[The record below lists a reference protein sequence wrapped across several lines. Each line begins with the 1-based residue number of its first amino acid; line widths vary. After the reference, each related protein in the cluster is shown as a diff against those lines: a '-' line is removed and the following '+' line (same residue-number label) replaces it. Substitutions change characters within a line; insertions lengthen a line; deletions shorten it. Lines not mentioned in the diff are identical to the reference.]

1 MPESR
6 NTFIKSKMNK
16 DLDARLIPK
25 GEYRDAFNVSVSK
38 SEGDDVGS
46 LENILG
52 NIYITNFGFSTT
64 NDQPISM
71 ECIGHFPDEG
81 NNRIILFLTAYE
93 DCSFDNLSNNINDSI
108 LGTNAEYSAIVCFNI
123 NDGSFNILTQGNY
136 LNFSTTHPIIGV
148 NLIEELL
155 FFTDNR
161 NQPRKI
167 NVNTAIGDPNYYN
180 NEDHISVAKYY
191 PYNPISLLENVSNRQ
206 FLQGTNQPAYNSGM
220 KDVVSEYLPI
230 HTSSLV
236 TSVSSSQVEVGGEH
250 YNIQP
255 EQVSSLGDGDLV
267 SSNRLN
273 ATTKIKVDTV
283 TVNQTSNST
292 AFTLI
297 NPSGIA
303 LTKLF
308 EVGDIIYFQRQ
319 NPLYEVN
326 WPGDPE
332 YTRRKFL
339 RFSYRF
345 KFDDGEYSLMAP
357 FTQIA
362 FVPKQDGYFIG
373 DKATNTTT
381 VTSGLVEDGSVQAGQ
396 ESKAYEST
404 IVDFMENKIND
415 YNLIIEAPS
424 KFEGL
429 ENLMNFNEINSLL
442 KITEIDIL
450 FKLSDSQNVTVID
463 TLKIVDFGNLASTFY
478 NYNYQSKKPWRILP
492 EKEITRVSDAV
503 PIRAFSQEVVG
514 NRVVYGNFYDK
525 HSSPINLDYT
535 VAVSDK
541 FPLPEWDGQQGTE
554 PSTWL
559 EKEYYLRKEYQNHT
573 LKQNRTYQVG
583 VVLSDRYGRQ
593 SNVILSKLKSST
605 NANEKGDTIYHRYK
619 SVEQNLI
626 TDNTSTYSSNPR
638 DTWPGDAL
646 QATFFSPIPS
656 QTNEGYP
663 GVFSVANGAIVE
675 ITSIVNNV
683 TFPTAKNFTNVPIT
697 PNSGSGSGATVSFTT
712 IADPL
717 GSGKILID
725 LSTLVLVTRG
735 LGYIQGEGGT
745 ISAIPYGG
753 IDVNINILTD
763 KTNTLGW
770 YSYKF
775 VVKQQEQEYYNV
787 YLPGALAGY
796 PKNQAGV
803 EPSPTLV
810 ATPEFNYPVG
820 NEKST
825 SHIVLINDNINKIPR
840 DLTEVGP
847 DQLKFRS
854 SERVYQRVR
863 NIITTVSSGKNN
875 YSSTQVDPETS
886 FDTVTAIGTMQD
898 LDLGDV
904 IINSVD
910 KTIPSIF
917 YSGENNPLI
926 ARVQT
931 NSIFGVTQANLDN
944 SFSVRAS
951 QGPTLAVY
959 ETSPVESNLELFYET
974 TTSGVISELNFNIE
988 NTDNTIPVGVSIN
1001 EISFSEADPGNTVIT
1016 NDFRGIGPGGAFL
1029 DGTATVELIKVTNG
1043 INQDITSR
1051 FTFSQVSSGV
1061 YNIKIA
1067 QYNSNHK
1074 GFIYFSNQALNNF
1087 VFQFLVIRTI
1097 DGVSVSTSVNGQLF
1111 NRAPNEILITNP
1123 PELTKSEIK
1132 AASAIE
1138 ADSTSNG
1145 SAVLSSKYGFPF
1157 TLKTSPTSW
1166 STSGNINFGPIG
1178 IFKSTAEVNGNL
1190 QGRSTRVL
1198 PSYNGLSFSEDPD
1211 PFFKNILVPK
1221 DYGVN
1226 PGNPPNTGAQLPPKT
1241 FDLNENASWD
1251 PMYLNATN
1259 GMFGSHGSNPPFSSV
1274 EVNPAGSPSSLPLG
1288 AGVVWSIPRMYQV
1301 SSFRNG
1307 QSNNLYEIVF
1317 GLTNFPNGGLHA
1329 NTPTGPIYWADNSS
1343 QLITTQG
1350 GESTVGSLYNND
1362 NHYWPDLQAL
1372 KATFPDIMNLQNG
1385 ANSFYDTSLST
1396 YQGNTSYQG
1405 IGEVWNP
1412 TLNLTVDYNAR
1423 GYKYYLGGINS
1434 STLLGPSDGDMKFN
1448 IYDRF
1453 PFGNTNGPSQF
1464 YLHAGSLGSDV
1475 TYASSA
1481 SAYGS
1486 LYYFSQ
1492 GPSGF
1497 VNGNGLPGGRYVVTV
1512 RATDASGN
1520 GSYFEWD
1527 LPITL
1532 SPWTLS
1538 ARVPQLKE
1546 QPLYGF

>member
-64 NDQPISM
+64 NAEPVNM
-71 ECIGHFPDEG
+71 ECIGHFSDEG

-108 LGTNAEYSAIVCFNI
+108 LGTNLNEYSAIVCFNI

-206 FLQGTNQPAYNSGM
+206 FLQGTNHPAYNSGM

-236 TSVSSSQVEVGGEH
+236 TSVSSSQVEVSGEH

-255 EQVSSLGDGDLV
+255 EQVSNLGDGDLV

-273 ATTKIKVDTV
+273 ATTRVKVDTV
-283 TVNQTSNST
+283 TVNQNSNKT
-292 AFTLI
+292 TFTLI
-297 NPSGIA
+297 NPSGIV
-303 LTKLF
+303 LTTLF
-308 EVGDIIYFQRQ
+308 KVGDIIYFQRQ

-450 FKLSDSQNVTVID
+450 LKLSDSQNVTVID

-492 EKEITRVSDAV
+492 EKETTRVSDAV

-697 PNSGSGSGATVSFTT
+697 GSGSGATVSFTT
-712 IADPL
+712 ILDPL

-753 IDVNINILTD
+753 VDVNINILTD

-803 EPSPTLV
+803 EPSPTLA
-810 ATPEFNYPVG
+810 ATPEFNYPLG

-931 NSIFGVTQANLDN
+931 NSIFGVTQVNLDE

-1016 NDFRGIGPGGAFL
+1016 NDFRGVGPGGAFL
-1029 DGTATVELIKVTNG
+1029 DGTATVELVKVTNG

-1061 YNIKIA
+1061 YNVKIA

-1097 DGVSVSTSVNGQLF
+1097 DGLSISTSVNGQLF
-1111 NRAPNEILITNP
+1111 NRAPNEILTQDP
-1123 PELTKSEIK
+1123 PQLTKSQIK
-1132 AASAIE
+1132 SAV
-1138 ADSTSNG
+1138 TKPYNLTG
-1145 SAVLSSKYGFPF
+1145 SAVLTSLQGTPF
-1157 TLKTSPTSW
+1157 AAFTATL
-1166 STSGNINFGPIG
+1166 GQVNYGPIG
-1178 IFKSTAEVNGNL
+1178 MYKSTNTTSSGACV
-1190 QGRSTRVL
+1190 SF
-1198 PSYNGLSFSEDPD
+1198 LSSNP
-1211 PFFKNILVPK
+1211 PFTITAQALVPK
-1221 DYGVN
+1221 DYPVLYTI
-1226 PGNPPNTGAQLPPKT
+1226 PFYVT
-1241 FDLNENASWD
+1241 FDLNETAPWD

-1259 GMFGSHGSNPPFSSV
+1259 GMFGSHGSNPPFSPV
-1274 EVNPAGSPSSLPLG
+1274 EVNPAGGPLSLPLG
-1288 AGVVWSIPRMYQV
+1288 AGVVWSIPRMYQI
-1301 SSFRNG
+1301 SSFIG
-1307 QSNNLYEIVF
+1307 GDLAGLTELVF
-1317 GLTNFPNGGLHA
+1317 GTPKATAKGC
-1329 NTPTGPIYWADNSS
+1329 PTGPIYWADNSS

-1350 GESTVGSLYNND
+1350 GELTVGSLYNN
-1362 NHYWPDLQAL
+1362 NEHYWDDLKTL
-1372 KATFPDIMNLQNG
+1372 SSSYPDIMNLENG
-1385 ANSFYDTSLST
+1385 ANSFYDMSLRKVKGTNQYDPPTTSTFAANGDLGAAV
-1396 YQGNTSYQG
+1396 Q
-1405 IGEVWNP
+1405 P
-1412 TLNLTVDYNAR
+1412 NAR
-1423 GYKYYLGGINS
+1423 GYKNYLGGINQN
-1434 STLLGPSDGDMKFN
+1434 TLLGPSDGDMKFN

-1453 PFGNTNGPSQF
+1453 SFGNTNGPSQF
-1464 YLHAGSLGSDV
+1464 YLHAGSLGGDI
-1475 TYASSA
+1475 TYATGPA
-1481 SAYGS
+1481 VN
-1486 LYYFSQ
+1486 YYFSQ
-1492 GPSGF
+1492 GPGDI
-1497 VNGNGLPGGRYVVTV
+1497 VNGNGLPGGRYVVTA
-1512 RATDASGN
+1512 RATDASGD

-1532 SPWTLS
+1532 CPWTLS
-1538 ARVPQLKE
+1538 PASPSNTD
-1546 QPLYGF
+1546 FI